1 MANNMISADFAN
13 KLWNLKLCIIVIIPV
28 LPVLIVGVALVA
40 TQTKGYGSDI
50 KYVLDSNGLLTKQ
63 A

>member
-1 MANNMISADFAN
+1 
-13 KLWNLKLCIIVIIPV
+13 
-28 LPVLIVGVALVA
+28 VLIVGVALAA

-63 A
+63 ASPFCISPLLIMTVCLS